1 MENGDNEMAAKAKT
15 DNQIQFDEAIAQFI
29 ALRNR
34 IDEIKAA
41 QEQFLAPFKEAKE
54 QLAGVLVE
62 WLDQTGQTSAK
73 TAMGTVFIRTT
84 PYASLGDPDA
94 FMEFIAETGAF
105 ELMDRRANATACL
118 EYAEENGGLPP
129 GVKIN
134 VQRTAGVRKS

>member
-1 MENGDNEMAAKAKT
+1 MAAKAKT
-15 DNQIQFDEAIAQFI
+15 QSEVQFDELIADFI
-29 ALRNR
+29 NLRNK

-41 QEQFLAPFKEAKE
+41 QAKHLDPFIKDKE
-54 QLAGVLVE
+54 QLAGVLLE
-62 WLDQTGQTSAK
+62 HMDATGITSAK
-73 TAMGTVFIRTT
+73 TAMGTVYIRTT

-94 FMEFIAETGAF
+94 FIEFIAETGAF